1 MGNNRAA
8 LYCRVDSG
16 GDRETYQRA
25 LSAQRGKLETFAREH
40 GLEPA
45 RYYEDAG
52 YSGCD
57 STRPGLNQ
65 MLADWKE
72 GKFDT
77 VLVIKR
83 TRLFR
88 GNIGEEPQWPFPILS
103 ANQMERVLY
112 DRQKR

>member
-8 LYCRVDSG
+8 LNCRVDG
-16 GDRETYQRA
+16 GGNCETYRQA
-25 LSAQRGKLETFAREH
+25 LSAQRSKLEAFAQEH

-57 STRPGLNQ
+57 LTRPGLNR
-65 MLADWKE
+65 MLEDWSE
-72 GKFDT
+72 EKFNI
-77 VLVIKR
+77 VLVVKR

-88 GNIGEEPQWPFPILS
+88 GSVWEEPMWPFPVLS
-103 ANQMERVLY
+103 AAQLERAPY
-112 DRQKR
+112 YERKR